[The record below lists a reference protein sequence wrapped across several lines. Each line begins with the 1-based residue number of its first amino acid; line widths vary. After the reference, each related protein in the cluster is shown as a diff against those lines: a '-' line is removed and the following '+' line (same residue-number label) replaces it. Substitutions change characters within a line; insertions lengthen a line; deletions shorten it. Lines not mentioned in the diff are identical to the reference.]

1 MMALAWETGASRKGR
16 QRGKEAGETGGP
28 RPKDTVARKMRGKLV
43 MRSPLGFSIEEILQG
58 EPALAAALPP
68 TRLPFPGDNCCGV
81 EGRGRKKRRR
91 RQPEEEEEGE
101 DEAGGGGG
109 VGRKGGA
116 ACTVPAKPPLSRSRS
131 APGFP

>member
-1 MMALAWETGASRKGR
+1 MALAWETGASRKGR
-16 QRGKEAGETGGP
+16 QRGKGAGETGGP
-28 RPKDTVARKMRGKLV
+28 RRKDTVARKMLGKLA
-43 MRSPLGFSIEEILQG
+43 MRSPLESPIEEILQG

-68 TRLPFPGDNCCGV
+68 ARLPFPGGNCCGV
-81 EGRGRKKRRR
+81 EGRGRKRRR

>member
-1 MMALAWETGASRKGR
+1 MLGRPGPVGKDVRGERGLGKQEDQDLRILLPEKCGEKLA
-16 QRGKEAGETGGP
+16 
-28 RPKDTVARKMRGKLV
+28 
-43 MRSPLGFSIEEILQG
+43 MRSPLGSSIEEILQG

-68 TRLPFPGDNCCGV
+68 ARLPFPGGNCCGV
-81 EGRGRKKRRR
+81 EGRGRKRRRR
-91 RQPEEEEEGE
+91 RQPEEEEGE

>member
-1 MMALAWETGASRKGR
+1 
-16 QRGKEAGETGGP
+16 
-28 RPKDTVARKMRGKLV
+28 MRGKLV